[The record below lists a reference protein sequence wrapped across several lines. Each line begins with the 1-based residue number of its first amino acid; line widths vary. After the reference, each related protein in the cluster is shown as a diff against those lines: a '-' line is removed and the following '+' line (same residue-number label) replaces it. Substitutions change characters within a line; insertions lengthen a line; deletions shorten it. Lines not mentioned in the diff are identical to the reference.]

1 MIIVFSFL
9 LFFFTRKER
18 KALRYRV
25 HALAGS
31 GSPCWLLGA
40 KLDPLSVA
48 KSQASFP
55 SLPPPSFQ
63 ASGANQSMMQLCLS
77 QNMNHAAFWQPS
89 SLVIINVQKTIF

>member
-55 SLPPPSFQ
+55 SLPPPPFKPQ
-63 ASGANQSMMQLCLS
+63 ALINQ
-77 QNMNHAAFWQPS
+77 
-89 SLVIINVQKTIF
+89 